1 MVERTFGVLT
11 QAVKSLD
18 KERGESCQHTGGI
31 LGLPHFLY
39 DSPQGYSWQLH
50 KRKNHPKN
58 ALVEVQEYKNCLQ
71 QHHGAK
77 LMSHKSLFS
86 MFANTLAL

>member
-1 MVERTFGVLT
+1 MKLMVIKREKFHGRVDLWSPDTGS
-11 QAVKSLD
+11 KSLD

-50 KRKNHPKN
+50 KRKNHPKY
-58 ALVEVQEYKNCLQ
+58 ALVEVQEYRELLVAAPWC
-71 QHHGAK
+71 
-77 LMSHKSLFS
+77 
-86 MFANTLAL
+86 